1 MPRTRAARRY
11 SIEIKD
17 AGGSIVFSAL
27 AFWDDKDK
35 RLALAQI
42 ERLVRLPEVSFYTG
56 PVHQPDS
63 GNSKRQPKSG
73 TGRIRREPC

>member
-1 MPRTRAARRY
+1 MPRTRAAHRY

-17 AGGSIVFSAL
+17 PGGTIVFTTL

-42 ERLVRLPEVSFYTG
+42 DRLARLPEVSFYTE
-56 PVHQPDS
+56 PVHEPDS
-63 GNSKRQPKSG
+63 GKSRRQPKSG
-73 TGRIRREPC
+73 TGRVRREPC